1 MNPLPCA
8 RCGYPAA
15 DEREAHCAYC
25 ADVAEASLV
34 APRAGARADLVA
46 GGQAFLRG
54 LYFLGRTRGTKRWLV
69 PPILVTTT
77 FFVATTFWLVTWVA
91 GWVETLRTN
100 GDAELAFTPQWLAD
114 ALEAV
119 LKSAT
124 MWWLLSFG
132 GHVVA
137 LAVGFLVALWAFSIV
152 YEALCGPFLDVVHAR
167 IERAWFGADPR
178 ASWDASRGEV
188 GTRAWLARNL
198 STVWTSVKASLLAG
212 LVLVLAFP
220 LQFVPLVG
228 GLMFA
233 VCAGFATA
241 VSLLDIPF
249 SRREWSLAQRLRFL
263 REHGGAV
270 ISFGVVA
277 GLVFVVPF
285 IGPLVCVPA
294 ASVGGAWLVCR
305 LDKKALRS
313 LDRALEPH

>member
-1 MNPLPCA
+1 MNPLPCP

-15 DEREAHCAYC
+15 DERVEHCAYC
-25 ADVAEASLV
+25 ARVVEPSLG
-34 APRAGARADLVA
+34 APKVGTRADLLA

-54 LYFLGRTRGTKRWLV
+54 LYFLGRTGGTKRWLV
-69 PPILVTTT
+69 PPILATTT
-77 FFVATTFWLVTWVA
+77 LFVATTYWLVTFVA
-91 GWVETLRTN
+91 GWVEALRAD
-100 GDAELAFTPQWLAD
+100 GAAELVFTPQWLAD

-124 MWWLLSFG
+124 MWWLVSLG

-152 YEALCGPFLDVVHAR
+152 YEAACGPFLDVVHAR

-188 GTRAWLARNL
+188 GAKAWVVRNL
-198 STVWTSVKASLLAG
+198 ATVWTSVKASLLAA
-212 LVLVLAFP
+212 LVLLLAFP

-228 GLMFA
+228 GLLFA

-249 SRREWSLAQRLRFL
+249 SRREWSLAQRLRFV

-270 ISFGVVA
+270 IAFGLVA

-305 LDKKALRS
+305 LDKKGLRS
-313 LDRALEPH
+313 LDRALAPH